1 MRSRLE
7 LDEKTSS
14 LLDRF
19 ARWYFYRNRQI
30 RMKNICPEEGYSFDR
45 LYEINERNRRAGIIK
60 ERDTHMGIGIKKEP
74 YRKVSEKKLANF
86 VPKEIYIPDDWR
98 LRHFLCFGSTG
109 SGKTKLMTYMIYQD
123 ILKGNNIAVFNPK
136 SDPMGRED
144 NTAGNELLSYI
155 VQACVQAGRLDDLL
169 VVTPLF
175 PECSIELNPLRHFM
189 IEDELIQHV
198 ISSVKTKEQYFENV
212 AYEVS
217 TAIIMSLVVQER
229 IKGRNANIN
238 FMDVKEKVDYAALQA
253 LGNSI
258 EYYKHFPDPDIREK
272 IEMGLLTIRQIGR
285 SPQDFFSKVSSS
297 LRTVM
302 TTLTTSVA
310 GRIIGCARE
319 NEFIERLQ
327 ANKRVV
333 FVCNTDNSLMPRA
346 SHIINR
352 AIISMIIAAAGR
364 AGAHGMTLTSPLA
377 VYVDEGHNVLF
388 NGIEEFFGKGR
399 SAQIYLHLFTQSVSE
414 IIKTVGE
421 DITKSILNNIN
432 TWCVMKTNDPDTAD
446 YLASA
451 SPETT
456 EWAPIVTI
464 GGGKEPHI
472 NLRASTV
479 PLITKDAIMGLEQTF
494 YYLRNGHN
502 YLNGKVPYIPPP
514 SLRVLMPEA
523 TESELKR
530 SDRMIMQEQEGE

>member
-1 MRSRLE
+1 MRDRLD
-7 LDEKTSS
+7 LTEKSS
-14 LLDRF
+14 LLDKF
-19 ARWYFYRNRQI
+19 ARWWFYRNRQLRI
-30 RMKNICPEEGYSFDR
+30 EDTVPARQSFAS
-45 LYEINERNRRAGIIK
+45 LYEINERNKKAGIIPD
-60 ERDTHMGIGIKKEP
+60 RDTHMGIGIKKEP
-74 YRKVSEKKLANF
+74 YKKISEKKLANF

-123 ILKGNNIAVFNPK
+123 ILKGYNVAVFNPK
-136 SDPMGRED
+136 SDPMGKD
-144 NTAGNELLSYI
+144 DDTSGNELLSYI
-155 VQACVQAGRLDDLL
+155 IQACIQSGRLDDLL

-175 PECSIELNPLRHFM
+175 PECSIELNPLKHFM

-198 ISSVKTKEQYFENV
+198 ISSVKSKEQYFENV

-229 IKGRNANIN
+229 IKGKNPNIN

-258 EYYKHFPDPDIREK
+258 EYYKSFPDPDIREK

-310 GRIIGCARE
+310 GKIIGCARK
-319 NEFIERLQ
+319 NEFIERLEE
-327 ANKRVV
+327 NKRVV

-364 AGAHGMTLTSPLA
+364 AGAHGMMLNSPLA

-421 DITKSILNNIN
+421 DVTKSILNNIN
-432 TWCVMKTNDPDTAD
+432 TWCVMKTNDPDTAE

-456 EWAPIVTI
+456 EWIPVVTI
-464 GGGKEPHI
+464 GGGKDPNI
-472 NLRASTV
+472 NLRAGTV
-479 PLITKDAIMGLEQTF
+479 PLITKDAIMGLDQTF

-502 YLNGKVPYIPPP
+502 YMNGKVPFIPPP
-514 SLRVLMPEA
+514 AIRVIMPEA
-523 TESELKR
+523 NENELR
-530 SDRMIMQEQEGE
+530 GYDRVIMQAEGGEA

>member
-1 MRSRLE
+1 LRNRME
-7 LDEKTSS
+7 LNEQDS

-19 ARWYFYRNRQI
+19 ARWYFYRNREI
-30 RMKNICPEEGYSFDR
+30 RMQDMVPEKHSFSSLAR
-45 LYEINERNRRAGIIK
+45 LNEENKKAGMLK
-60 ERDTHMGIGIKKEP
+60 ERTTHMGIGIKKES
-74 YRKVSEKKLANF
+74 YKKVSEKKLANF
-86 VPKEIYIPDDWR
+86 VPKEIYIPDEWR

-123 ILKGNNIAVFNPK
+123 ILKGNNVAVFNPK
-136 SDPMGRED
+136 SDPMGKD
-144 NTAGNELLSYI
+144 NDTAGNELLSYI

-175 PECSIELNPLRHFM
+175 PDCSIEVNPLKHFM

-198 ISSVKTKEQYFENV
+198 ISSVKSKEQYFENV

-229 IKGRNANIN
+229 IKGNNPNIN
-238 FMDVKEKVDYAALQA
+238 FMDVKEKIDYAALQA

-258 EYYKHFPDPDIREK
+258 EYYKNFPDPDIREK

-310 GRIIGCARE
+310 GKIIGCARD

-327 ANKRVV
+327 SNKRVV

-364 AGAHGMTLTSPLA
+364 AGAHGMMLNNPLS

-388 NGIEEFFGKGR
+388 SGIEEFFGKGR

-414 IIKTVGE
+414 ILKVVGE
-421 DITKSILNNIN
+421 DVAKSILNNIN
-432 TWCVMKTNDPDTAD
+432 TWCVMKTNDPDTAE

-456 EWAPIVTI
+456 EWTPVVTM
-464 GGGKEPHI
+464 GGGKDPNI
-472 NLRASTV
+472 NLRAISAQ
-479 PLITKDAIMGLEQTF
+479 LITKDAIMGLEQTF
-494 YYLRNGHN
+494 YYLRNGYN
-502 YLNGKVPYIPPP
+502 YMNGKVPHIPPP
-514 SLRVLMPEA
+514 SLRVIMPEA
-523 TESELKR
+523 SETELKKY
-530 SDRMIMQEQEGE
+530 DKMIMKAEEGEDV

>member
-7 LDEKTSS
+7 LDEKTS

-19 ARWYFYRNRQI
+19 ARWWFYRNRELRI
-30 RMKNICPEEGYSFDR
+30 EDAVPERHSFQS
-45 LYEINERNRRAGIIK
+45 LYEINERNKKSGILQEK
-60 ERDTHMGIGIKKEP
+60 DTHMGIGIKKVP
-74 YRKVSEKKLANF
+74 YRKLSEKKLANYI
-86 VPKEIYIPDDWR
+86 PKEIYIPDDWR

-123 ILKGNNIAVFNPK
+123 ILKGNNVAVFNPK
-136 SDPMGRED
+136 SDPMGKD
-144 NTAGNELLSYI
+144 DDTSGNELLSYI
-155 VQACVQAGRLDDLL
+155 IQACVQAGRLDDLL

-175 PECSIELNPLRHFM
+175 PDCSIELNPLKHFM

-198 ISSVKTKEQYFENV
+198 ISSVKSREQYFENV

-229 IKGRNANIN
+229 IKGNNPNIN
-238 FMDVKEKVDYAALQA
+238 FMDVKEKIDYAALQA

-258 EYYKHFPDPDIREK
+258 EYYKSFPDTDIREK

-310 GRIIGCARE
+310 GKIIGCARE

-327 ANKRVV
+327 ANKKVV

-364 AGAHGMTLTSPLA
+364 AGAHGMMLNSPLA

-388 NGIEEFFGKGR
+388 TGIEEFFGKGR

-421 DITKSILNNIN
+421 DVAKSILNNIN
-432 TWCVMKTNDPDTAD
+432 TWCVMKTNDPDTAE

-456 EWAPIVTI
+456 DWLPVVTI
-464 GGGKEPHI
+464 GGGKDPNI
-472 NLRASTV
+472 NLKATNTQ
-479 PLITKDAIMGLEQTF
+479 LITKDAIMGLEQTF

-502 YLNGKVPYIPPP
+502 YMNGKVPYIPPP
-514 SLRVLMPEA
+514 SIRVLMPEA
-523 TESELKR
+523 SESELKMY
-530 SDRMIMQEQEGE
+530 DKLIMQAEEGVL